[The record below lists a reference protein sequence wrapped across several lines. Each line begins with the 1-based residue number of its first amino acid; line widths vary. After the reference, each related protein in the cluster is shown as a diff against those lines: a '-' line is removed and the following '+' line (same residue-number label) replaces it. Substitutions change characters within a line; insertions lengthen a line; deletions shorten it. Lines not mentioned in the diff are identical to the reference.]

1 MNIKLFM
8 NYQQILESWPVT
20 YRYQPANILFH
31 KSCRVVASYP
41 SILVRSAQYPRKH
54 VRPIIFDYRLVNAN
68 QFQPMID
75 YEITTNSHHYSM
87 AIVTKKSRSIRV
99 LSKHLKLGPFF
110 LDRLSFL
117 YIKFVR
123 IPLTVG
129 GEGGGGVSLRTCIL
143 FILLGEM

>member
-1 MNIKLFM
+1 
-8 NYQQILESWPVT
+8 
-20 YRYQPANILFH
+20 
-31 KSCRVVASYP
+31 
-41 SILVRSAQYPRKH
+41 
-54 VRPIIFDYRLVNAN
+54 
-68 QFQPMID
+68 
-75 YEITTNSHHYSM
+75 M

-129 GEGGGGVSLRTCIL
+129 GEGGGGGGSGDMHTVHTSGGNVKLT
-143 FILLGEM
+143 LLITTDEDLERVKI